1 MQAPNWSSAPAIHQ
15 QWANMYNIN
24 AVKLKQLH
32 EDQPSLILLFTPIQL
47 MTFLLRHV
55 KLINEGSTKA
65 LQLTTLM

>member
-1 MQAPNWSSAPAIHQ
+1 
-15 QWANMYNIN
+15 MYNIN